1 MATRVSRRGS
11 AGGGAMADAKL
22 TFENSP
28 DVEVVRSFDKMG
40 IRDDLLRGVYAYGL
54 ENPSAVQQRA
64 IAPIISGRDVI
75 AQAQSGTGKTS
86 MVSLAACQIVDT
98 TVREYVLDLNSLFFH
113 IHILLAL
120 FQRVSNQC

>member
-1 MATRVSRRGS
+1 M
-11 AGGGAMADAKL
+11 D
-22 TFENSP
+22 TFEASP
-28 DVEVVRSFDKMG
+28 GVKVVRSFDQMG

-86 MVSLAACQIVDT
+86 MVSLAVCQIVDT
-98 TVREYVLDLNSLFFH
+98 TVREYVLDLNSLFCTYRS
-113 IHILLAL
+113 L
-120 FQRVSNQC
+120 FGSSCRTNVNLVIFPEEVVSRGIGSCL

>member
-64 IAPIISGRDVI
+64 IVPIISGRDVI

-98 TVREYVLDLNSLFFH
+98 TVREYVLDLNSLFCTYTSC
-113 IHILLAL
+113 LLC
-120 FQRVSNQC
+120 FNVSNQC